1 MLQYAE
7 RMLCKDPK
15 KITFFGAMVTYALT
29 LMLGT
34 GHAVYTIMPIIG
46 DIALKNKI
54 RPEIPM
60 TAASVASQ
68 MWLVASPISAVVS
81 CYLGKDVL
89 QRPGLED
96 LTLFKI
102 LLVNITATLIGVFLL
117 PLYSNFRG
125 KDLEKDSVLSINR
138 SKLTGSNC

>member
-1 MLQYAE
+1 M
-7 RMLCKDPK
+7 
-15 KITFFGAMVTYALT
+15 
-29 LMLGT
+29 
-34 GHAVYTIMPIIG
+34 
-46 DIALKNKI
+46 
-54 RPEIPM
+54 
-60 TAASVASQ
+60 
-68 MWLVASPISAVVS
+68 SAVVS

-89 QRPGLED
+89 QRPGLEN